1 MLTSLLYKWK
11 ESHEQQDERRTLAE
25 GEREELK
32 RLRKVNKELRMEKE
46 ILKEGQRWNIASLL
60 RERYQIKFAF
70 IKTES
75 VHYLVRDLC
84 RVMQARRSAFYA

>member
-1 MLTSLLYKWK
+1 LLYKWK

-46 ILKEGQRWNIASLL
+46 ILKRPALEYRITSSRKISNKI
-60 RERYQIKFAF
+60 RFYQ
-70 IKTES
+70 
-75 VHYLVRDLC
+75 D
-84 RVMQARRSAFYA
+84 